1 MPPNSPPF
9 TPTLGQW
16 ADVKAAM
23 PLPLFGSLSGWR
35 KDEWVSSCLTA
46 HKHSI
51 GYSIPLT
58 VECWQRFTLKAMEK
72 GWGPASDSCWLA
84 TGRAS
89 GHKNFASVSLYPT
102 WNTKEIRGG
111 GHVCENPILWQSTV
125 SVKTV
130 VWCNIEASL
139 QAWCSMQ
146 YNYLINFFQLLGL
159 CFACLFVLSDFV
171 FPWAVESS
179 PLQFLV
185 PA

>member
-1 MPPNSPPF
+1 MSE
-9 TPTLGQW
+9 W
-16 ADVKAAM
+16 A
-23 PLPLFGSLSGWR
+23 S
-35 KDEWVSSCLTA
+35 EWVSSCLTA

-51 GYSIPLT
+51 GYSIPLM

-84 TGRAS
+84 TGRTS

-111 GHVCENPILWQSTV
+111 TLVWKSSTSTV
-125 SVKTV
+125 NCIGQNS
-130 VWCNIEASL
+130 CLMQQLRNNLEASL

-159 CFACLFVLSDFV
+159 CFVCLFLLSDLFV
-171 FPWAVESS
+171 SPLFCVSLAVESS
-179 PLQFLV
+179 PLQFL
-185 PA
+185 ALA